1 MAALGLDI
9 RRHAVQNQ
17 RVQLLLHM
25 LAVVVSTCG
34 IEQLQ
39 PARALSH
46 SHAHAAGTTCTDLG
60 FSGLQLCSDCK
71 LMSTI
76 VTNNGKPKTKDEK
89 KEKRKRKIGGIA
101 TRSLRKPLMQSKTLK
116 KKCRIHL
123 FIPRSVLRPFGRTF
137 SLFSVSTFVQEVN

>member
-101 TRSLRKPLMQSKTLK
+101 TRSLRKPLMRSKTLK
-116 KKCRIHL
+116 KNSVESIYLYQDL
-123 FIPRSVLRPFGRTF
+123 F
-137 SLFSVSTFVQEVN
+137 

>member
-116 KKCRIHL
+116 KNSVESIYLYQDL
-123 FIPRSVLRPFGRTF
+123 F
-137 SLFSVSTFVQEVN
+137 

>member
-89 KEKRKRKIGGIA
+89 KRNENEKNWRNSDEKPSQA
-101 TRSLRKPLMQSKTLK
+101 TDAIKNSEK
-116 KKCRIHL
+116 K
-123 FIPRSVLRPFGRTF
+123 
-137 SLFSVSTFVQEVN
+137 

>member
-46 SHAHAAGTTCTDLG
+46 SHVHAAGTTCTDLG

-76 VTNNGKPKTKDEK
+76 VTKNGKPKTKDEK
-89 KEKRKRKIGGIA
+89 KKKRKRKIGGIA

-116 KKCRIHL
+116 KNSVESIYLYQDL
-123 FIPRSVLRPFGRTF
+123 F
-137 SLFSVSTFVQEVN
+137 

>member
-1 MAALGLDI
+1 MGETATMAALGLDI

-76 VTNNGKPKTKDEK
+76 VTNNEFVQDCYECCAEEKDEANFAIK
-89 KEKRKRKIGGIA
+89 YAKA
-101 TRSLRKPLMQSKTLK
+101 
-116 KKCRIHL
+116 
-123 FIPRSVLRPFGRTF
+123 VL
-137 SLFSVSTFVQEVN
+137 EICN

>member
-1 MAALGLDI
+1 MKVTPGTNNVYYRTPPKKIERERKKKRDRETATMAALGLDI

-89 KEKRKRKIGGIA
+89 KKKRKRKK
-101 TRSLRKPLMQSKTLK
+101 L
-116 KKCRIHL
+116 
-123 FIPRSVLRPFGRTF
+123 
-137 SLFSVSTFVQEVN
+137 EE